1 MPERGTDRITI
12 WQRQLDDRGLVE
24 FPVRKERLAIVVGLV
39 ALFAAGGI
47 AMMTTGR
54 TSILVFGL
62 ILALI
67 CASIITVIVRQTLR
81 GDLHVRVDR
90 DGVGVGTRRL
100 NWDEITRVRLANTG
114 RTKVVAVEM
123 TSTALE
129 RERPGAAP
137 KADRPRRR
145 GGPPPFYL
153 PTINGYRAAEL
164 APWLDELAR
173 THGGRLGGPPTPT
186 T

>member
-1 MPERGTDRITI
+1 MAERGNDRTTI
-12 WQRQLDDRGLVE
+12 WQRRLEDDGLVE
-24 FPVRKERLAIVVGLV
+24 FPVSRARLVTVVAAV
-39 ALFAAGGI
+39 AVFAAGGA

-54 TSILVFGL
+54 TSVVVFGL
-62 ILALI
+62 LLVLV
-67 CASIITVIVRQTLR
+67 CAAIVTMVVRQAMR
-81 GDLHVRVDR
+81 GELHVRVDR

-123 TSTALE
+123 TTEALQ
-129 RERPGAAP
+129 RERPGAAHRG
-137 KADRPRRR
+137 DRPRRR

-153 PTINGYRAAEL
+153 PTVNGYRADEL

-173 THGGRLGGPPTPT
+173 THGGRLDGPPTPT
-186 T
+186 A